1 MTDRRNL
8 AASGIEKRLRI
19 VEASIEEIHGRL
31 GLLDEQARQGF
42 QSQLAIARIAAT
54 VEMRESKPEDNSA
67 GIAHLELV
75 VERLRVRIE
84 DLSGMIALG
93 RASLP
98 HREVA

>member
-8 AASGIEKRLRI
+8 EANGIEQRLRI

-42 QSQLAIARIAAT
+42 QAQLAIVRIAT
-54 VEMRESKPEDNSA
+54 SGEVQGSKREDAPA
-67 GIAHLELV
+67 GIAHLESM
-75 VERLRVRIE
+75 VERLRARIE
-84 DLSGMIALG
+84 DLTGMITLRRTG
-93 RASLP
+93 LP